1 MQLNIESIMAKVLEL
16 VPGARAATV
25 WIERPLQA
33 GIQLEAE
40 VVGKNKTEYVIVEN
54 DDEFMS
60 FVQSYKSDSPW
71 NRMTLRLSRKGNVS
85 IETSFDAELEADAI
99 EKTK

>member
-1 MQLNIESIMAKVLEL
+1 MGKVLDA
-16 VPGARAATV
+16 VPNSRAATV

-40 VVGKNKTEYVIVEN
+40 VIGKNNGEFVIVEN
-54 DDEFMS
+54 DDEFMA
-60 FVQSYKSDSPW
+60 FVRAYKSDSPW
-71 NRMTLRLSRKGNVS
+71 NRMTLHLSRKGNVS
-85 IETSFDAELEADAI
+85 IETSFDEALEADAL